1 MGVLLTISRIFV
13 FAWKTPGSVGSV
25 VQYIEDV
32 EGEFLINKYVP
43 TDGSVCGFVSPL
55 YLAHGDHRLKSKWL
69 KWLKANLKFR
79 TVPRI
84 QGPSGAISKEF
95 RYIVDNHT
103 SDVWLSILM
112 DFHAQLK
119 PTPRG
124 IHGFEGTISSQLV
137 LCNPSRSSAPLNSTY
152 LPTTA
157 VMAEILAMEHLSL
170 LHVDEPDD
178 RKWQKLTMF
187 GVGVRPNLKFYI
199 DIVRG
204 IRLEHDPS
212 AQTTEHLRRVYEKIE
227 TLFGEDVEGA
237 RRSFQSHEL
246 IGIPLSANQI
256 TWCAPKNCRWSAP
269 ECLGQVKSLS
279 AHYRSATL
287 RSLFTKRLRI
297 KNATATDI
305 IDEMQTLSDSQ
316 DDYNR
321 SKTLLLELIARTAEL
336 PRSSLIES
344 RVTVD
349 RLMDGKFFPVRK
361 GTSTHL
367 TAGSGCTWYV
377 ADRERQYEG
386 FKDHVWL
393 LDVPITQ
400 YKVMKPLFDYLG
412 LSARLLSSAEHTETV
427 TSGQQTL
434 NRDLSR
440 LMQSKGRCLLA
451 LFDEQ
456 KRALLKSQLQGIQ
469 VWTATRLLVRR
480 HVMVNDKKV
489 FGNDDRGRVLLT
501 HSNDS
506 LKLFLSED
514 DIKPGNIPWHF
525 VAKCLK
531 DHLGI
536 DEKRYEALSAIL
548 TTSDDSQIH
557 EILEDVLPD
566 FESVQE
572 ISNDVPAQQDDPDHS
587 DAYTDPSDDEHG
599 HPDGSGM
606 RRTSKP
612 RSSANRPRVRVRGAQ
627 SSSAQHA
634 HDQETSVAT
643 TGLDTAAANLDLS
656 DIDVVHAQSHDPAEI
671 NVSSGAHNLSPELP
685 SSSGSMRSKGVSSGE
700 VVTVYQLLKRQ
711 FHATEDCWTSAMRSQ
726 AGLSQF
732 HGSEGAHSDFTISQ
746 GTSADDL
753 RDWLIP
759 SLLPPESPGLNY
771 HIEVKTTTGPC
782 TDPFMMS
789 NIQVRLAEE
798 WHNQPD
804 HAYVIFRVYNVMAE
818 PAIRVYYDPFALAEE
833 GKLEMVAQGGYC
845 VTAT

>member
-1 MGVLLTISRIFV
+1 
-13 FAWKTPGSVGSV
+13 
-25 VQYIEDV
+25 
-32 EGEFLINKYVP
+32 
-43 TDGSVCGFVSPL
+43 
-55 YLAHGDHRLKSKWL
+55 
-69 KWLKANLKFR
+69 
-79 TVPRI
+79 
-84 QGPSGAISKEF
+84 
-95 RYIVDNHT
+95 
-103 SDVWLSILM
+103 
-112 DFHAQLK
+112 
-119 PTPRG
+119 
-124 IHGFEGTISSQLV
+124 
-137 LCNPSRSSAPLNSTY
+137 
-152 LPTTA
+152 
-157 VMAEILAMEHLSL
+157 
-170 LHVDEPDD
+170 
-178 RKWQKLTMF
+178 
-187 GVGVRPNLKFYI
+187 
-199 DIVRG
+199 
-204 IRLEHDPS
+204 
-212 AQTTEHLRRVYEKIE
+212 
-227 TLFGEDVEGA
+227 
-237 RRSFQSHEL
+237 
-246 IGIPLSANQI
+246 
-256 TWCAPKNCRWSAP
+256 
-269 ECLGQVKSLS
+269 
-279 AHYRSATL
+279 
-287 RSLFTKRLRI
+287 
-297 KNATATDI
+297 
-305 IDEMQTLSDSQ
+305 MQTLSDSQ

-321 SKTLLLELIARTAEL
+321 SKTLLLELSARTAEL
-336 PRSSLIES
+336 PHIDLTESSS
-344 RVTVD
+344 TVD

-361 GTSTHL
+361 GTPTHL
-367 TAGSGCTWYV
+367 TAVSGCMWYV
-377 ADRERQYEG
+377 ADRERQYDG
-386 FKDHVWL
+386 FKDHIWL
-393 LDVPITQ
+393 LDMPVAQ

-440 LMQSKGRCLLA
+440 LMQSKGRYLLA

-456 KRALLKSQLQGIQ
+456 KRALPKSQLQGIQ
-469 VWTATRLLVRR
+469 VWTATRLLIRR

-506 LKLFLSED
+506 LKLFLSQD
-514 DIKPGNIPWHF
+514 DIKPRNIPWHF

-612 RSSANRPRVRVRGAQ
+612 RSSAKRPRVRVRGAQ

-671 NVSSGAHNLSPELP
+671 SVSSGAHNLSPELP
-685 SSSGSMRSKGVSSGE
+685 SSSGSMRSKGVSSGRSSYGMATMRSVLGKVME
-700 VVTVYQLLKRQ
+700 SLQRTSTGSREKEIGYKGEFFVYQLLKRQ

-732 HGSEGAHSDFTISQ
+732 HGSEGAYSDFTISQ

-759 SLLPPESPGLNY
+759 SLLPPESPGPNY
-771 HIEVKTTTGPC
+771 HIEVKTTAGPC

-789 NIQVRLAEE
+789 NNQVRLAEE

-818 PAIRVYYDPFALAEE
+818 PAVRVYYDPFALAEE